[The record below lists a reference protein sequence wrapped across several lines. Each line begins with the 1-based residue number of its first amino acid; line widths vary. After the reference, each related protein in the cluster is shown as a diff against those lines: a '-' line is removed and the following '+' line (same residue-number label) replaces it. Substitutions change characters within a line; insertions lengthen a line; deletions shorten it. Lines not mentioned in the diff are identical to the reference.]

1 MAVTNL
7 LLLLIGA
14 RHIFHGIQEVEDTC
28 SMSHNL
34 KFEIQRVEILCIP
47 YPVTRLVN
55 PFSQI
60 FTVHGLS
67 SILCY
72 LLEHLVDTVLYFQT
86 IYQMEWQSQH
96 TSVCHSLKHS
106 GNTFPRYKLC

>member
-47 YPVTRLVN
+47 YPVTRLVT
-55 PFSQI
+55 PFPKFSL
-60 FTVHGLS
+60 FMV
-67 SILCY
+67 Y
-72 LLEHLVDTVLYFQT
+72 PVFFA
-86 IYQMEWQSQH
+86 
-96 TSVCHSLKHS
+96 TS
-106 GNTFPRYKLC
+106 